1 MIVATAGHVD
11 HGKTLLVKALTGV
24 DTDRLPEEKLRNLTI
39 DLGFA
44 FLRFD
49 DGTVL
54 GFIDVPGHERF
65 VRNML
70 CGVAAIDYALLI
82 VAADDGVMP
91 QTREHLA
98 ILDLL
103 GVRAGAVVITKTD
116 RVEPARAEAVIEDVA
131 LLIDGT
137 GLAEATFFPVSA
149 TTGAGIGALR
159 DHLGAV
165 ARRCRARPR
174 AGHFRLAV
182 DRAFTVV
189 GAGLVVTGTVFS
201 GSTAV
206 GERLLVSPRGT
217 EVRVRGIHAQDRK
230 TGRGV
235 AGDRCA
241 LNIAG
246 GALGKDDVGR
256 GDWLLAAAA
265 HLPARRIDA
274 TVHLLAD
281 EDRPLAHWSPVHVHL
296 ASSDVTGRVAILEAR
311 SIPPGG
317 SGLVQLVL
325 DRPIGGLHGDR
336 FVLRDQSARR
346 TIGGGTVLDV
356 LPPGRGRARP
366 GRLAYL
372 NAMRSRD
379 HAAALQAAIHFA
391 EDAVALDSFARVR
404 NLEARTADAV
414 FAATG
419 MVVLGTGTARIGLS
433 TARWAA
439 LGAALSAVLADWH
452 ARTPDAVGPTEANV
466 RTAIAPRLP
475 PGMLALAIPRL
486 EAEGVVVR
494 QGARLRLPTHRPRM
508 TVQDEALWLRLAPR
522 LEAAG
527 ARPPL
532 VRELAEA
539 AGVETRRVETFLAR
553 AARLGMVVAATR
565 NRYYLPQALRL
576 LAGRAEDAA
585 AEAKDGR
592 LAAAAFRDHAGIGRN
607 LAIEVLEYF
616 DRVRFTRR
624 RGDTREI
631 LRPSGEVFG
640 TGAQAGR

>member
-24 DTDRLPEEKLRNLTI
+24 DTDRLPEEKLRSLTI

-44 FLRFD
+44 YLPLE

-103 GVRAGAVVITKTD
+103 GVTAGAVVITKTD
-116 RVEPARAEAVIEDVA
+116 RVEAARIDAAIEDIT
-131 LLIDGT
+131 LLIDDT
-137 GLAEATFFPVSA
+137 GLAEAEFFPVSA
-149 TTGAGIGALR
+149 MTGAGIEALR

-165 ARRCRARPR
+165 AQLTQARAQ

-201 GSTAV
+201 GSAAV
-206 GERLLVSPRGT
+206 GERLVISPRGT

-230 TGRGV
+230 TERGV

-246 GALGKDDVGR
+246 GAIGKDDVGR
-256 GDWLLAAAA
+256 GDWVLAAGA

-274 TVHLLAD
+274 TVRLLED

-296 ASSDVTGRVAILEAR
+296 ASADVTGRVAILDGR

-317 SGLVQLVL
+317 SGLIQLVL
-325 DRPIGGLHGDR
+325 DRPIGALHGDR

-346 TIGGGTVLDV
+346 TVGGGAVVDV
-356 LPPGRGRARP
+356 LPPARGRARP

-372 NAMRSRD
+372 DAMRSPD
-379 HAAALQAAIHFA
+379 HRAALQAAIGSA
-391 EDAVALDSFARVR
+391 EGAVWLDKFARAR
-404 NLEARTADAV
+404 NLEEPAADAV
-414 FAATG
+414 FAATD
-419 MVVLGTGTARIGLS
+419 MIALGAGAQRIGLS
-433 TARWAA
+433 AARWAA
-439 LGAALSAVLADWH
+439 LGTSLRAVLADWH
-452 ARTPDAVGPTEANV
+452 ANNPDAVGPTEANV
-466 RTAIAPRLP
+466 RTAIKPRLP
-475 PGMLALAIPRL
+475 SEVLALAIPRL
-486 EAEGVVVR
+486 EADGIVVR
-494 QGARLRLPTHRPRM
+494 EGARLRLPEHRPRM
-508 TVQDEALWLRLAPR
+508 TAQDEALWLRLAPH
-522 LEAAG
+522 LDEAG
-527 ARPPL
+527 TRPPL
-532 VRELAEA
+532 VRELAET
-539 AGVETRRVETFLAR
+539 AGIELRRVETFLAR
-553 AARLGMVVAATR
+553 ASKLGLVVGATR
-565 NRYYLPQALRL
+565 NRFYSPQALRR
-576 LAGRAEDAA
+576 LAERAEDAA
-585 AEAKDGR
+585 AEARDGMVT
-592 LAAAAFRDHAGIGRN
+592 AAAFRDHAGIGRN

-624 RGDTREI
+624 RGDVREI

-640 TGAQAGR
+640 AGP

>member
-44 FLRFD
+44 YLPLD

-103 GVRAGAVVITKTD
+103 GVTAGAVAITKTD
-116 RVEPARAEAVIEDVA
+116 RVEPARIDAVIEDVA
-131 LLIDGT
+131 LHIDGT
-137 GLAEATFFPVSA
+137 GLAEVEFFSVSA
-149 TTGAGIGALR
+149 MTGEGIKSLR
-159 DHLGAV
+159 EHLGAV
-165 ARRCRARPR
+165 AQLTRAR
-174 AGHFRLAV
+174 AQTGHFRLAV

-201 GSTAV
+201 GSAAV
-206 GERLLVSPRGT
+206 GERLLISPRGA
-217 EVRVRGIHAQDRK
+217 EIRIRGIHAQDRK
-230 TGRGV
+230 AGRGV

-246 GALGKDDVGR
+246 GALGRHDIGR
-256 GDWLLAAAA
+256 GDWVLAAGA
-265 HLPARRIDA
+265 HLPTRRIDA
-274 TVHLLAD
+274 TVRLLED

-296 ASSDVTGRVAILEAR
+296 ASADVTGRVAILDGK

-317 SGLVQLVL
+317 SGMVQLVL
-325 DRPIGGLHGDR
+325 DRPIGALHGDR

-346 TIGGGTVLDV
+346 TIGGGAVVDV

-372 NAMRSRD
+372 NAMRNPVHR
-379 HAAALQAAIHFA
+379 AALQEAIESA
-391 EDAVALDSFARVR
+391 EGAVSLHKFARVR
-404 NLEARTADAV
+404 NLEDEAAEEA
-414 FAATG
+414 FAATE
-419 MVVLGTGTARIGLS
+419 MIALGAGAGRIALS
-433 TARWAA
+433 AARWAV
-439 LGAALSAVLADWH
+439 LGDSLRRVLADWH
-452 ARTPDAVGPTEANV
+452 TRNPDAVGPTEASV
-466 RTAIAPRLP
+466 RTAIEPRLP
-475 PGMLALAIPRL
+475 GEVLALAIPRL
-486 EAEGVVVR
+486 EADGVVVR
-494 QGARLRLPTHRPRM
+494 EGARLRLPGHRPRM
-508 TVQDEALWLRLAPR
+508 TAQDEALWLRLAPH
-522 LEAAG
+522 LDEAG

-532 VRELAEA
+532 VRELAETT
-539 AGVETRRVETFLAR
+539 GVELRRVETFLAR
-553 AARLGMVVAATR
+553 AARLGMVVGATR
-565 NRYYLPQALRL
+565 NRYYPPQALRR
-576 LAGRAEDAA
+576 LAESAEDAA
-585 AEAKDGR
+585 AEAKDG
-592 LAAAAFRDHAGIGRN
+592 AITAAAFRDHAGIGRN

-624 RGDTREI
+624 RGDVREI
-631 LRPSGEVFG
+631 LRPSGEIFG
-640 TGAQAGR
+640 AGP

>member
-44 FLRFD
+44 YLPLD

-70 CGVAAIDYALLI
+70 CGVAAIDFALLI

-103 GVRAGAVVITKTD
+103 GVSAGAVAVTKTD
-116 RVEPARAEAVIEDVA
+116 RVEPARIDAVIEDVT

-137 GLAEATFFPVSA
+137 GLAEAAFFPVSA
-149 TTGAGIGALR
+149 MTGEGIEDLR
-159 DHLGAV
+159 DHLGAA
-165 ARRCRARPR
+165 ARLSRARAG

-201 GSTAV
+201 GSAAV
-206 GERLLVSPRGT
+206 GERLLISPRGA
-217 EVRVRGIHAQDRK
+217 EVRIRGIHAQDRK
-230 TGRGV
+230 TGRGA

-256 GDWLLAAAA
+256 GDWVLAAGA

-274 TVHLLAD
+274 AVRLLEG

-296 ASSDVTGRVAILEAR
+296 ASADVTGRVAILDGRA
-311 SIPPGG
+311 IPPGG

-356 LPPGRGRARP
+356 LPPNRGRARP

-372 NAMRSRD
+372 NAMRGPD
-379 HAAALQAAIHFA
+379 HGAALKAAIEA
-391 EDAVALDSFARVR
+391 AQGAVSLDKFARAR
-404 NLEARTADAV
+404 NLDDRTADAV
-414 FAATG
+414 FAATD
-419 MVVLGTGTARIGLS
+419 MIALGAGAGRVGLS
-433 TARWAA
+433 AARWAA
-439 LGAALSAVLADWH
+439 LGASLRAALADWH

-466 RTAIAPRLP
+466 RAALEPRLP
-475 PGMLALAIPRL
+475 SEVLALAIPRL
-486 EAEGVVVR
+486 EADGVVVR
-494 QGARLRLPTHRPRM
+494 EGARLRLPEHRPRM
-508 TVQDEALWLRLAPR
+508 TAQDEALWLRLAPR
-522 LEAAG
+522 LDEAG
-527 ARPPL
+527 VRPPL
-532 VRELAEA
+532 IRELAEA
-539 AGVETRRVETFLAR
+539 AEAAPRRVETFLAR
-553 AARLGMVVAATR
+553 AARLGMVVGATR
-565 NRYYLPQALRL
+565 NRYYLPRVLRL
-576 LAGRAEDAA
+576 LAERAEDAA
-585 AEAKDGR
+585 AEAKDGMVT
-592 LAAAAFRDHAGIGRN
+592 AASFRDHAGIGRN

-624 RGDTREI
+624 RGDAREI
-631 LRPSGEVFG
+631 LRPSEEVFG
-640 TGAQAGR
+640 AGP